1 MKKTF
6 LLSLL
11 TFITVTFSFAQNVAI
26 NATGALPDNSAMLDV
41 SSTTKGFLPPRM
53 TQSQRNSISLPAT
66 GIIIYQTD
74 ATTGL
79 FCNKGTPAA
88 PNWQLIGPAP
98 LLSYG
103 YFSGNQSQ
111 EATSSFQ
118 DLDLNTANVT
128 EDITLSFPGRAI
140 IAKTGLYRIAYQL
153 NVEISPGGITWV
165 NITVNG
171 VNTSPVDSRQTGSNG
186 SSVIA
191 SMSDERIMM
200 LNAGDAVSIRIRGT
214 VSFGAN
220 NVRCNNRSLFITQ
233 LR

>member
-6 LLSLL
+6 LLSLIS
-11 TFITVTFSFAQNVAI
+11 FVVSFSFAQNVGI
-26 NATGALPDNSAMLDV
+26 NATGSLPDNSAMLDV

-53 TQSQRNSISLPAT
+53 TMAQRNLISLPAT

-74 ATTGL
+74 GTTGL

-88 PNWQLIGPAP
+88 PNWQLIGPAA

-111 EATSSFQ
+111 DATSSFQ
-118 DLDLNTANVT
+118 DLILTTANAA
-128 EDITLSFPGRAI
+128 EDILLFFPGRAI
-140 IAKTGLYRIAYQL
+140 ITKTGLYRIAYQL
-153 NVEISPGGITWV
+153 TVEINFGGTTWV
-165 NITVNG
+165 NIAVNG
-171 VNTSPVDSRQTGSNG
+171 VNTSPVDSRQTGVNSATP
-186 SSVIA
+186 VA

-200 LNAGDAVSIRIRGT
+200 LNAGDAVSIRIRGDGLGT
-214 VSFGAN
+214 FN
-220 NVRCNNRSLFITQ
+220 NVRCSNRSLFITQ